1 MRKFVRWL
9 IISILDLIADIEVY
23 TIENVP
29 AGGSF
34 VIATNHIGIIDIAM
48 FHYQFDRFDMFI
60 PVAEKWEKHGWI
72 RFLGRELNFLFVDRY
87 NPDLKALR
95 KMIALMEAGNSLV
108 IAPEGTRSRTGAL
121 IEGKPGVAYL
131 AARSGFPVVPV
142 AITGTEDE
150 SILEN
155 IKHLRKSRVTLK
167 AGLPFNLPPI
177 PRENRDAALQQ
188 YTDEIM
194 CQIAAILP
202 ESYRGLYA
210 EHPRLKQLLGVQPLE
225 ADTPPGLSG

>member
-1 MRKFVRWL
+1 MRNFVRWVIRTAL
-9 IISILDLIADIEVY
+9 NMIADIEIR

-29 AGGSF
+29 AQGGF

-48 FHYQFDRFDMFI
+48 FHYQFNRFDMFI
-60 PVAEKWEKHGWI
+60 PVAEKWEKIGWI
-72 RFLGRELNFLFVDRY
+72 RFLARELNFLFVDRF

-95 KMIALMEAGNSLV
+95 KMIGLMETGNSLV

-121 IEGKPGVAYL
+121 IVGKPGVAYL

-142 AITGTEDE
+142 AITGTEDNVL
-150 SILEN
+150 IDN
-155 IKHLRKSRVTLK
+155 IKHLRKSRITVT
-167 AGLPFNLPPI
+167 AGLPFTLPPL
-177 PRENRDAALQQ
+177 PKTNRDASLQQ

-202 ESYRGLYA
+202 ERYRGVYA
-210 EHPRLKQLLGVQPLE
+210 EHPRLKQLLAAHPL
-225 ADTPPGLSG
+225 